1 MNKEFILCVLFLMVG
16 QTFVWFQLNG
26 QFIWKWF
33 DENPF
38 LLSLIGVP
46 FSYLFI
52 ISTRLGYQVFG
63 NVLWAQRLVGFGLG
77 IFIFTVLTWVF
88 IGEGVTTKT
97 FISLVLATII
107 VFIQVFWK

>member
-1 MNKEFILCVLFLMVG
+1 MLFLMVG
-16 QTFVWFQLNG
+16 QILVWFQLNG

-46 FSYLFI
+46 VTYLFI
-52 ISTRLGYQVFG
+52 ISTRLGYQGFD

-77 IFIFTVLTWVF
+77 IFIFTVLTWFF

-97 FISLVLATII
+97 FTSLVLAATV
-107 VFIQVFWK
+107 VFIQLFWK